1 MSLSEVVSR
10 YVASKQSMGMRFHTE
25 SRTLKS
31 FCKAMGDIGIAD
43 VQPVGVQSFLAGT
56 GPITRFWQRKH
67 EVLRGFYR
75 FAVAR
80 GYTAVSPLPA
90 RVPHPP
96 RAFVPYIFSHEQL
109 RRLLDTSASVSHP
122 RSHIQP
128 HTCRMLIL
136 LLYGAGLRIGEALFL
151 TPDDVDLTG
160 GILTICESKF
170 YKTRLV
176 PITPDLIRELAGYA
190 KRRAMDHPS
199 QPDARF
205 FVSRTGAPLTRQT
218 AENTFARLRVRAGV
232 LRHDGSRYQPRLH
245 DLRHAFA
252 VHRVVSWTQEP
263 VRTKRRNW

>member
-90 RVPHPP
+90 RVPHP
-96 RAFVPYIFSHEQL
+96 RAPLCHTSSPMNNCGDCSTRPLQSATRAVIFS
-109 RRLLDTSASVSHP
+109 
-122 RSHIQP
+122 
-128 HTCRMLIL
+128 
-136 LLYGAGLRIGEALFL
+136 
-151 TPDDVDLTG
+151 
-160 GILTICESKF
+160 
-170 YKTRLV
+170 
-176 PITPDLIRELAGYA
+176 PIP
-190 KRRAMDHPS
+190 
-199 QPDARF
+199 
-205 FVSRTGAPLTRQT
+205 
-218 AENTFARLRVRAGV
+218 
-232 LRHDGSRYQPRLH
+232 
-245 DLRHAFA
+245 A
-252 VHRVVSWTQEP
+252 VC
-263 VRTKRRNW
+263 